1 MTSSWFAARYGFLAV
16 LSALSVNRD
25 MCLGGGSPVPPEPDP
40 VVDAAAPKGS
50 GSATPLDASPPVDA
64 GKVSPADAGP
74 DARLDRRFVRARSTE
89 RA

>member
-1 MTSSWFAARYGFLAV
+1 MTSSWLAARYGFLAV

-25 MCLGGGSPVPPEPDP
+25 MCLGGGRNPEPEPDP

-64 GKVSPADAGP
+64 GKVSPSDSGP
-74 DARLDRRFVRARSTE
+74 DARLDRRLTRARSTE
-89 RA
+89 HA

>member
-25 MCLGGGSPVPPEPDP
+25 MCLGGGNPVPRDPEP

-50 GSATPLDASPPVDA
+50 GSATTPDASPPVDA
-64 GKVSPADAGP
+64 GKPADSGP
-74 DARLDRRFVRARSTE
+74 DARLDRRLSRARSVE